1 MGVKGIIQNEKLSR
15 LQKAFEY
22 LHSRGFVHSVTDLA
36 QKMER
41 ARPGVNN
48 ALLGKE
54 GYLNDSFLSAFCKK
68 FPIISFEWITAGTGE
83 MVNNTNDT
91 HYDTIDQSSLMNA
104 ALAAKD
110 ETIQAL
116 HDQIDT
122 KNELIATLQQH
133 LSDLRDAMR
142 IDHGSHYY
150 PSSPSIVSE
159 NNDRL

>member
-1 MGVKGIIQNEKLSR
+1 MGVKEIIQNEKQSR

-22 LHSRGFVHSVTDLA
+22 LHSKGFIHSVTDLA

-48 ALLGKE
+48 ALLGKD
-54 GYLNDSFLSAFCKK
+54 GYLNDSFLSAFCQK
-68 FPIISFEWITAGTGE
+68 FPIISFEWITTGTGD
-83 MVNNTNDT
+83 MVNDTNDT
-91 HYDTIDQSSLMNA
+91 HYDTVDQSSLMNA

-122 KNELIATLQQH
+122 KNELIDSLRQH
-133 LSDLRDAMR
+133 LSDLRDKM
-142 IDHGSHYY
+142 HYGH
-150 PSSPSIVSE
+150 SE
-159 NNDRL
+159 YGRKGMMASEDLGDV